1 MTTEPISTRE
11 QLCEH
16 LRTAVVLELSTIPV
30 YLTALWSI
38 PDESNREVQQLIR
51 SVVMEE
57 MLHMCLA
64 ANVLHAVRGHDHE
77 GPRITGEHAPT
88 YPGVLHHSAGLEL
101 TLQPFGREALE
112 LFCTIEHPAPPSA
125 PPEPGAYHT
134 IGQFYAA
141 ILDGLDRLGDELF
154 RDGHH
159 PECQVPPDRAYYGS
173 GGQAVLVHDLATA
186 VAALREVVEQGEG
199 HGSSPWE
206 HFGEPGD
213 RTQLA
218 HFYRFD
224 ELRKGRQYRLGD
236 EAGRPSGAIIVADLD
251 VVRPIAVDIGARRD
265 DELPAGVARL
275 LDECDV
281 TYRRLL
287 AELESALNGEPD
299 RLLTA
304 VPVMYQ
310 LGYQSRSLMN
320 IPLGDGRVAA
330 PRFRA

>member
-1 MTTEPISTRE
+1 MTVEPISTRAL
-11 QLCEH
+11 LCEH

-38 PDESNREVQQLIR
+38 PDDSNIEVQQLIR

-64 ANVLHAVRGHDHE
+64 ANVLHAVRGRDE
-77 GPRITGEHAPT
+77 AGPRVTGDQAPT
-88 YPGVLHHSAGLEL
+88 YPGILRNSAGLEL
-101 TLQPFGREALE
+101 TLQSFGHDALE
-112 LFCTIEHPAPPSA
+112 LFCTIEHPAAPSA

-141 ILDGLDRLGDELF
+141 IVDGLDRLGDELF

-159 PECQVPPDRAYYGS
+159 PECQVPPDRTYYGS
-173 GGQAVLVHDLATA
+173 GGQTVLVHDLASA
-186 VAALREVVEQGEG
+186 KEALREVVEQGEG
-199 HGSSPWE
+199 HAASPWE
-206 HFGEPGD
+206 HFGEPGE
-213 RTQLA
+213 RRQLA
-218 HFYRFD
+218 HYYRFD
-224 ELRKGRQYRLGD
+224 ELRKGRQYRAGD
-236 EAGRPSGAIIVADLD
+236 EADHPSGAFMVVDLEA
-251 VVRPIAVDIGARRD
+251 VRPIAGDLGVRRD
-265 DELPAGVARL
+265 DELPVGVGRL

-287 AELESALNGEPD
+287 AELEAALNGAPD
-299 RLLTA
+299 RLLGA

-310 LGYQSRSLMN
+310 LGYQARALMN
-320 IPLGDGRVAA
+320 IPLGDGRVAG